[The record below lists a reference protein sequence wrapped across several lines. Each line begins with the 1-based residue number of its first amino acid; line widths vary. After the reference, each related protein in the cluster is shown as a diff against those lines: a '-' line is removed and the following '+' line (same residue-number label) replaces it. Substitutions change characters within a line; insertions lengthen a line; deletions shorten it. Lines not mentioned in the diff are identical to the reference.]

1 MACSSPSLLL
11 LSRRQPLCVPRCL
24 IGCLSAPWLVA
35 VGCGIVLLALSGVL
49 NAIAAAVVD
58 APAAVRVALRLQPPL
73 RSYLRSAETEAAAD
87 P

>member
-1 MACSSPSLLL
+1 MGSC
-11 LSRRQPLCVPRCL
+11 
-24 IGCLSAPWLVA
+24 
-35 VGCGIVLLALSGVL
+35 IVLLTLSGVL
-49 NAIAAAVVD
+49 ISIAAAAFD